1 VKFVIRK
8 PAVPA
13 PAARPARDG
22 APGAKKQ
29 TALDRADNRGHAY
42 EPPRAEASI
51 LDAMT
56 DGRRVLERVCADRG
70 WTWGIVRQ
78 TWTCQGGAVPDRVR
92 VQVIIGPALAADG
105 GSVDEALAAL
115 AEELAGAQV

>member
-8 PAVPA
+8 PAAPKPA
-13 PAARPARDG
+13 SRPTRDG
-22 APGAKKQ
+22 APGTKKQ

-42 EPPRAEASI
+42 EQTAEVAI

-56 DGRRVLERVCADRG
+56 EGRRVLERVCQARG

-78 TWTCQGGAVPDRVR
+78 TWTCQGGGVPDRVR

-105 GSVDEALAAL
+105 ATVDEALTAL
-115 AEELAGAQV
+115 AEELEGAQV